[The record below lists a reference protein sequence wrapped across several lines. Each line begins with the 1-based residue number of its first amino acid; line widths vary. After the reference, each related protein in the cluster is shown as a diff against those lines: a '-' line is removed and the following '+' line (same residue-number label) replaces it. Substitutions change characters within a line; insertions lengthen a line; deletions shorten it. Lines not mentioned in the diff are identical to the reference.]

1 MRLQLSRPPFA
12 RRTLAI
18 ILWFGLQLAAMP
30 AVPAQEPEPEPPPA
44 GSGAPTGA
52 PTADPPAAARPPAVH
67 GSVDLRTGLYQD
79 SDQTTIS
86 TSVVTGRITIRERVD
101 IEARYLVDV
110 VSSAS
115 VDVVTAATT
124 TIHDVRHEGSVAGGY
139 HDGTNTINAGYIFSR
154 ENDWQSHTANL
165 GLSRDFLQHNLTL
178 GLGGSFGYN
187 DVMRSGDRNFHRTL
201 ITGGVAGSAAFTLT
215 PRDLVSLNYSVA
227 FLSGY
232 QASPY
237 RYVIYTEGALR
248 ASQPENAPDQRM
260 RHALT
265 ARWNRHLFR
274 DTSLQLHARVY
285 ADDWEIASGTVGA
298 EYLVGVGSFIL
309 APRVRL
315 YAQRHAGFYRAVY
328 TERLAIMTFDREL
341 SSFVDIFFGGSAGWY
356 RKHLGPLEE
365 LRVQLKLDG
374 FYFHFF
380 DFPRLEQRY
389 GLVAELGIGMSI

>member
-1 MRLQLSRPPFA
+1 MRLQLSAA
-12 RRTLAI
+12 RRPGAVVLLGICAF
-18 ILWFGLQLAAMP
+18 LLSRDVAAQ
-30 AVPAQEPEPEPPPA
+30 APEEEPPPQGFSAPKEPA
-44 GSGAPTGA
+44 GEAKE
-52 PTADPPAAARPPAVH
+52 RAVR
-67 GSVDLRTGLYQD
+67 GSVDARTGVYQD
-79 SDQTTIS
+79 SDHTTIS
-86 TSVVTGRITIRERVD
+86 TTVITARATIRDRAD

-115 VDVVTAATT
+115 IDVVTAATGAFRDT
-124 TIHDVRHEGSVAGGY
+124 RHEASVGGGY
-139 HDGTNTINAGYIFSR
+139 HDGTNTFNAGYIFSR

-201 ITGGVAGSAAFTLT
+201 LTGGVAGSAAFTPT
-215 PRDLVSLNYSVA
+215 PRDLVSLSYSVA

-237 RYVIYTEGALR
+237 RYVIFMDAGLR
-248 ASQPENAPDQRM
+248 ASQPENAPERRT

-274 DTSLQLHARVY
+274 NTALQLHGRAY
-285 ADDWEIASGTVGA
+285 ADDWEVASGTLGA
-298 EYLVGVGSFIL
+298 EYLIGVGDFVL

-328 TERLAIMTFDREL
+328 TERLAIMTYDREL
-341 SSFVDIFFGGSAGWY
+341 SSFFDVFFGASAGWY
-356 RKHLGPLEE
+356 RRSLGPLEE
-365 LRVQLKLDG
+365 LRVQLKVDG
-374 FYFHFF
+374 FYFRFF

-389 GLVAELGIGMSI
+389 GLVAELALGVSI